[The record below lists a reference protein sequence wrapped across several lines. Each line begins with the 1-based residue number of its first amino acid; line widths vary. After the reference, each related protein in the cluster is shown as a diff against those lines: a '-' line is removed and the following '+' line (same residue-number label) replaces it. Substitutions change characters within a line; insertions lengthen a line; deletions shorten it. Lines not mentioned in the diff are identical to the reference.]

1 MLFFIFL
8 DGVLLS
14 LDDSSLFSPIPQGT
28 LYVNNFV
35 CPDEEPFNYLEECNF
50 NLTYTEECLSGSQI
64 YAIQCFDYRG
74 IDNLGHFKTFS
85 AFENILYNINMIT

>member
-1 MLFFIFL
+1 MYYFNLFIFSNFPYFFL

-14 LDDSSLFSPIPQGT
+14 LNETSSFRPIPQGT

-74 IDNLGHFKTFS
+74 IKIICYEQVFLCF
-85 AFENILYNINMIT
+85 L